1 MRPIGV
7 SYSVDYHYTHS
18 IEFLFRTRTTPTTTR
33 FYISRLRMSHTH
45 SLSLSRRFPVVVQHV
60 RTQRE
65 EDDDDGDKFFDC
77 RSTSL
82 SLRSGRSFSIIHPH
96 KQDTIF
102 VAGVQQLKLPLASI
116 IFSGRDRSRPKSV
129 RNPQN
134 PNASRVSCQ
143 RRSGHFYDNILHA
156 PVAPPP
162 PPPPLPPPGP
172 SSPPPPPPLL
182 GVFVPRNKASCD
194 PAVVDATASELI
206 SKADAAAFARTPN
219 RAEYVDADAI
229 SALPFVR
236 SSLLH
241 ATSISLSTTV
251 GEVEAYKQ
259 QHAKLID

>member
-1 MRPIGV
+1 MCYVSNAQMRPTGV

-33 FYISRLRMSHTH
+33 FYISRLRMS
-45 SLSLSRRFPVVVQHV
+45 LSISRRFPVVVQHV

-65 EDDDDGDKFFDC
+65 EDDDDGDKVLDC

-82 SLRSGRSFSIIHPH
+82 SLRSGCSFSIIHPH

-143 RRSGHFYDNILHA
+143 RRSGLF
-156 PVAPPP
+156 
-162 PPPPLPPPGP
+162 
-172 SSPPPPPPLL
+172 S
-182 GVFVPRNKASCD
+182 
-194 PAVVDATASELI
+194 
-206 SKADAAAFARTPN
+206 
-219 RAEYVDADAI
+219 
-229 SALPFVR
+229 
-236 SSLLH
+236 
-241 ATSISLSTTV
+241 
-251 GEVEAYKQ
+251 
-259 QHAKLID
+259 